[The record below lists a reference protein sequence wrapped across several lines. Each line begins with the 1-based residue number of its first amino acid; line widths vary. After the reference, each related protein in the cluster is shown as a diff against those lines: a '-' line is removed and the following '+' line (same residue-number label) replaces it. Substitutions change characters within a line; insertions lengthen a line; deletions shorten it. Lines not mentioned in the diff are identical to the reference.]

1 MAMLNRPTNIKI
13 FGSAA
18 LAAELTDFG
27 GSTPSTDIN
36 TILNSVAAER
46 GWGTVGANGFPPM
59 EWFNALGY
67 ALSYYSAYIMQSG
80 IPAWTSLQNYYVNS
94 YAVGSDGK
102 LYRSKTGIDGTPNV
116 GNNPVGDT
124 TNWESTLDMAG
135 LIHSSTAKT
144 TPVDADEF
152 GIWDSVSG
160 LLKKITTANLT
171 AFLSTLFAKQSQLV
185 GFKNYIINGNFDVW
199 QHGTSFTGLS
209 NSGSTVTADMAR
221 YSSANSGQTAAFT
234 VSQSTDAPSGS
245 TYSLQVACTTAQGV
259 LNSAD
264 SACIYL
270 PVEGQSAKG
279 LYGKNASVSFK
290 FKTTLIGTYDIVI
303 ATNDRAY
310 VKQIIV
316 TDTNW
321 NTYSFSL
328 LIDSSTGTWNR
339 DTSLGFVMSIKLL
352 AGSSRLIT
360 ANTWASG
367 SGLSGSSGSVN
378 FANSTSNI
386 MKISQIQIEEGS
398 IATPFEQRPYGLE
411 LSLCQ
416 RYYQKFGN
424 DTSALAITGLYS
436 SGASNGLSFP
446 ISLPVPMRVIPTVS
460 SLQTASS
467 NVSSAS
473 VVAISNRSLDIRPV
487 ATAAGLVAISYTSQS
502 SYITASAEL

>member
-1 MAMLNRPTNIKI
+1 MAMLTRPTNIKI

-94 YAVGSDGK
+94 YTVGSDGK
-102 LYRSKTGIDGTPNV
+102 LYRSKTGVEGTPNV

-124 TNWESTLDMAG
+124 TNWESASDVAG
-135 LIHSSTAKT
+135 AIHNATAKT
-144 TPVDADEF
+144 TLSDNDEF

-245 TYSLQVACTTAQGV
+245 TYSLQVACTTAQGG
-259 LNSAD
+259 LNSTD

-270 PVEGQSAKG
+270 PIEGQSAKG
-279 LYGKNASVSFK
+279 LYGKNVSVSFK

-303 ATNDRAY
+303 ATSDRAY
-310 VKQIIV
+310 VKQITV

-328 LIDSSTGTWNR
+328 LLDSSTGTWNR

-352 AGSSRLIT
+352 AGSSHLIT

-416 RYYQKFGN
+416 RYYEKWESPGTLLAMNYNTTSGVSNLVKFN
-424 DTSALAITGLYS
+424 TSKRV
-436 SGASNGLSFP
+436 
-446 ISLPVPMRVIPTVS
+446 VPSCTITVS
-460 SLQTASS
+460 PTYAGNTGTLSS
-467 NVSSAS
+467 VVVSQAS
-473 VVAISNRSLDIRPV
+473 VSEMAFGYVISGG
-487 ATAAGLVAISYTSQS
+487 TAWSPTNLNGGTVTI
-502 SYITASAEL
+502 SAEL